1 MKVKKLIYVNSII
14 IFTFFALNIL
24 YLIVEKSIKESLGE
38 LLTVAL
44 FLLLFIVLLF
54 FNKTSFFNFEQK
66 IKKYFAKFSIV
77 ALVFSIFFVSIYF
90 MNWYVFY
97 PLINK

>member
-1 MKVKKLIYVNSII
+1 MKVKKIVLVNSII
-14 IFTFFALNIL
+14 VFIFFILNIL
-24 YLIVEKSIKESLGE
+24 HLLIEKSIKESTSE
-38 LLTVAL
+38 LLAIS
-44 FLLLFIVLLF
+44 LLLIFFLVLMF

-77 ALVFSIFFVSIYF
+77 ALTFIIYCISIYF

-97 PLINK
+97 PILNS